1 MITTNIVFDH
11 RGKTLTGKEGPI
23 ELRITHNRKTLYIS
37 TGVRVRKNEFAFGSV
52 VNRGDADEM
61 NRQLRAIL
69 KRTTDVVTDMLEAGE
84 SVDAAEV
91 KRRVWKPAKKIA
103 DTNEVVGWIEEQLPL
118 LGLRDGT
125 LKHYRPLLIRL
136 TEWDTI
142 RAWSDVTVENIYK
155 FDAWLHSLTA
165 KQTEAQK
172 KMGEPGRLLS
182 DAAVYNYH
190 KCLKAML
197 ARAYKLGVIDE
208 NPYDRMKGELK
219 RGDRET
225 MDYLTDEEM
234 EAFESIRPLRGSV
247 MDVAHDLFVFQMYTG
262 LSYGDMQAFDIKD
275 YRLVDGGWRNVGERI
290 KTGVPFVSQL
300 LPPAVAVLEK
310 YQYQLP
316 RIGNADYNHALKALG
331 MACGISRPLHSH
343 MARHT
348 FATFALRQGVKIE
361 NLARMLGH
369 TNITQTQRYAKV
381 VAESVHEEFDKLG
394 AAIAKKKTERKTA
407 TKRK

>member
-11 RGKTLTGKEGPI
+11 RNKTAAGKTGPI
-23 ELRITHNRKTLYIS
+23 ELRITHNRRTLYIP
-37 TGVRVRKNEFAFGSV
+37 TGVRVRRNEFAFGSV
-52 VNRGDADEM
+52 INRADAAEL
-61 NRQLRAIL
+61 NKQLISIM
-69 KRTTDVVTDMLEAGE
+69 KRVTEEVTAMLEAGE
-84 SVDAAEV
+84 PVDAAEV
-91 KRRVWKPAKKIA
+91 KRRVWEPEKKITV
-103 DTNEVVGWIEEQLPL
+103 DGNEVADWIEDQLPL
-118 LGLRDGT
+118 LGLREGT
-125 LKHYRPLLIRL
+125 VKHYNPLLARLKAFGGIR
-136 TEWDTI
+136 TWRD
-142 RAWSDVTVENIYK
+142 ATVENVYK
-155 FDAWLHSLTA
+155 FDAWLHGLTA
-165 KQTEAQK
+165 KQSEAEK
-172 KMGEPGRLLS
+172 RMGEPARLLS

-190 KCLKAML
+190 KCLKAMFG
-197 ARAYKLGVIDE
+197 RAYKLGVIDE

-234 EAFESIRPLRGSV
+234 EAFESIHPLRGSV

-262 LSYGDMQAFDIKD
+262 LSYGDMQAFDIKN
-275 YRLVDGGWRNVGERI
+275 YRLVDGAWRNVGERI
-290 KTGVPFVSQL
+290 KTGVPYVSQL

-310 YQYQLP
+310 YNFELP
-316 RIGNADYNHALKALG
+316 KIGNADYNHALKALG

-381 VAESVHEEFDKLG
+381 VAQSVHEEFDLLK
-394 AAIAKKKTERKTA
+394 AAIEKK
-407 TKRK
+407 

>member
-1 MITTNIVFDH
+1 
-11 RGKTLTGKEGPI
+11 
-23 ELRITHNRKTLYIS
+23 
-37 TGVRVRKNEFAFGSV
+37 VRVRKNEFAFGSV

-84 SVDAAEV
+84 PVDVAEV

-103 DTNEVVGWIEEQLPL
+103 ETNEVVGWIEEQLPL
-118 LGLRDGT
+118 LGLREGT

-142 RAWSDVTVENIYK
+142 RSWSDVTVENIYK

-331 MACGISRPLHSH
+331 MACGINRPLHSH

-394 AAIAKKKTERKTA
+394 AAIAKKKTDRKTA